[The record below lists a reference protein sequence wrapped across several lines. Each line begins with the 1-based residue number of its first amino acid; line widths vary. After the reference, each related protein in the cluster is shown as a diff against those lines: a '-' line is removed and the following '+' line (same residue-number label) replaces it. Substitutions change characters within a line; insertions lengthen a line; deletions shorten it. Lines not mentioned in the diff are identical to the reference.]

1 MIKALKG
8 VKDILPNDVMVWQKI
23 EAVARDVFYQYG
35 YQEIRVPIFEQTEL
49 FARSI
54 GTDTDIV
61 GKEMYTFP
69 DRNGT
74 LLTLRPEGTASVVR
88 AYIEHSLHQHARR
101 WKLFYFGPMFRHE
114 RPQAGRLRQFHQA
127 GVEVFGYSEPH
138 ADVEVIALLH
148 RYLTQLGVS
157 ALRTDVNS
165 LGDGACRPA
174 YLDELKKFL
183 EEASDLLCENCTRR
197 AQTNPL
203 RVLDCKVESCKAV
216 LADAPIMLDHLCEN
230 CLTHFD
236 AVKEGLERLKI
247 PYAINTR
254 LVRGLDYYNR
264 TAFEVVSAN
273 LGAQDSIAAGG
284 RYDSLVKSLGGPATP
299 GIGFAIGLE
308 RLVLLVKEK
317 INHTSELDIFIIA
330 LGETALKAML
340 PILDR
345 LRTQGIAADMD
356 YAGNSRKS
364 QMRQANR
371 SGARLAI
378 TVGTDELEKQ
388 SAVVRDLHT
397 QEEQNI
403 SLADLVTTL
412 TKRCEEFR

>member
-1 MIKALKG
+1 ML
-8 VKDILPNDVMVWQKI
+8 VSPI
-23 EAVARDVFYQYG
+23 ETSN
-35 YQEIRVPIFEQTEL
+35 VPDYNCIEQ
-49 FARSI
+49 
-54 GTDTDIV
+54 
-61 GKEMYTFP
+61 
-69 DRNGT
+69 
-74 LLTLRPEGTASVVR
+74 
-88 AYIEHSLHQHARR
+88 
-101 WKLFYFGPMFRHE
+101 
-114 RPQAGRLRQFHQA
+114 
-127 GVEVFGYSEPH
+127 
-138 ADVEVIALLH
+138 VI
-148 RYLTQLGVS
+148 YWV
-157 ALRTDVNS
+157 
-165 LGDGACRPA
+165 
-174 YLDELKKFL
+174 
-183 EEASDLLCENCTRR
+183 EASDLLCENCTRR